1 MMGTMLGATVILET
15 IFSLPGIGRELVGAV
30 LGSDYPMVQGILL
43 FFGVITVFI
52 SFIGDLLAYALDRRV
67 KL

>member
-1 MMGTMLGATVILET
+1 
-15 IFSLPGIGRELVGAV
+15 
-30 LGSDYPMVQGILL
+30 L